1 MKRLIIFLLLCMP
14 LVASAQKESL
24 TKVYDAYLNK
34 QGYTTV
40 ELSRDMLKSMGVKDG
55 INRMVAISTEEEA
68 LVPQFCQEVEQHL
81 THLKQLF
88 AVTKDGRTV
97 RILTR
102 SDENDKVEYMVI
114 FTRSEQNAVLITLEG
129 NDIKIDT
136 AMSMLGGKK

>member
-1 MKRLIIFLLLCMP
+1 M
-14 LVASAQKESL
+14 
-24 TKVYDAYLNK
+24 YDAYLNK

-68 LVPQFCQEVEQHL
+68 LVPQFCQDVEQHL

-88 AVTKDGRTV
+88 AVTKDGKTV

-102 SDENDKVEYMVI
+102 SDENDKVAYMAI

>member
-14 LVASAQKESL
+14 LVVSAQNESL

-68 LVPQFCQEVEQHL
+68 LVPQFCQDVEQHL

-102 SDENDKVEYMVI
+102 SDENDKVEYMAI

>member
-1 MKRLIIFLLLCMP
+1 M
-14 LVASAQKESL
+14 
-24 TKVYDAYLNK
+24 
-34 QGYTTV
+34 
-40 ELSRDMLKSMGVKDG
+40 
-55 INRMVAISTEEEA
+55 
-68 LVPQFCQEVEQHL
+68 EQHL

-97 RILTR
+97 RILTS
-102 SDENDKVEYMVI
+102 SDENDKVEYMAI